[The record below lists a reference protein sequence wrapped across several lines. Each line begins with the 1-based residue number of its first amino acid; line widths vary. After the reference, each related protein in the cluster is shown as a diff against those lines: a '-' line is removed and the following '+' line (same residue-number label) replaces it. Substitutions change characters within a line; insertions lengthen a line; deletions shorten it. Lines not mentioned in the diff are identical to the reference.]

1 MKHILN
7 NLTEQEK
14 NAIRE
19 QHAGGMKVITENF
32 YRLLNSNLGDV
43 RPLSEQAQPSQYRVG
58 QVLKAKRDVDGQMY
72 TITIR
77 RLLPGGSEVVADI
90 VGPGE
95 YEGHP
100 LDADTGRSKSLNISQ
115 PGMIGGN
122 QEMGMFTIVK

>member
-7 NLTEQEK
+7 NLTEEEK

-58 QVLKAKRDVDGQMY
+58 QILKGKRDVDGQMY
-72 TITIR
+72 TITIKQ
-77 RLLPGGSEVVADI
+77 LLPSGSEVVADI
-90 VGPGE
+90 VGPGQ
-95 YEGHP
+95 YEGKP
-100 LDADTGRSKSLNISQ
+100 LDKVYGAGKSLNISQ

-122 QEMGMFTIVK
+122 QEMGTFTIVK